1 MSAFSRAS
9 TPFDTAETPRA
20 GDTQRH
26 LFVCSCVPQDAGFL
40 HMLVHHTFDSGSVV
54 LLELSPLGRTG
65 DVPGASFSQMHLGY
79 LWLRELRVSEG
90 AAPLQA
96 DDQLPI

>member
-1 MSAFSRAS
+1 MTVATTVATSHRGLRQWCFPSVGR
-9 TPFDTAETPRA
+9 TAAR
-20 GDTQRH
+20 
-26 LFVCSCVPQDAGFL
+26 
-40 HMLVHHTFDSGSVV
+40 LVHHTFDSGAVV